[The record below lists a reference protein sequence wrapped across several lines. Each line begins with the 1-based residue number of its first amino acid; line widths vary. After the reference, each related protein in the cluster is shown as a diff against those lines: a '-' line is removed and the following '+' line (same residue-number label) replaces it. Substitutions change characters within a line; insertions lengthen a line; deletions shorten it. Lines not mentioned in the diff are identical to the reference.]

1 MKHLGTITL
10 ETQRLILR
18 KTLES
23 DYEPMFR
30 NWAND
35 ERVTKYMT
43 WAPYESAEQLKNTYH
58 QYLLDSQ
65 EKLDFY
71 DWKIVLKKSNEL
83 IGSIGVVKLSEDIE
97 EAEIGYCL
105 GASWWHMGIMT
116 EAFQSVIQFMFEEVG
131 VNRITATHDPRNPHS
146 GDVMKK
152 CGLLYEGTSRQ
163 AGKNMQGICDISRYA
178 ILKEDYFKTHKMNL
192 NPEPF
197 EMIRSGQ
204 KTIELRLN
212 DEKRQIIKVGDRI
225 EFTQTKT
232 GEKLIAEV
240 IALHKFDSFAELYQK
255 LPLLKCGYTKADKD
269 TAKPEDMDLYYTPE
283 QQNKYGV
290 LGIEIKVIKI

>member
-35 ERVTKYMT
+35 ERVTKYLT

-65 EKLDFY
+65 AKLDFY

-116 EAFQSVIQFMFEEVG
+116 EAFQRVIQFMFEEVG
-131 VNRITATHDPRNPHS
+131 VNRITAVHDPRNPHS

-163 AGKNMQGICDISRYA
+163 AGKNMQGIFDVSRYA
-178 ILKEDYFKTHKMNL
+178 ILKEDYFKT
-192 NPEPF
+192 
-197 EMIRSGQ
+197 
-204 KTIELRLN
+204 
-212 DEKRQIIKVGDRI
+212 
-225 EFTQTKT
+225 
-232 GEKLIAEV
+232 
-240 IALHKFDSFAELYQK
+240 
-255 LPLLKCGYTKADKD
+255 
-269 TAKPEDMDLYYTPE
+269 
-283 QQNKYGV
+283 
-290 LGIEIKVIKI
+290 